1 MHVDKLM
8 WFLTTFKEIRLYSIV
23 MNFFTF
29 QYYIIVILR
38 NNLFSWKEQNY
49 SSLIQIFEVG
59 NNSIY

>member
-38 NNLFSWKEQNY
+38 INLFSWKEQNY